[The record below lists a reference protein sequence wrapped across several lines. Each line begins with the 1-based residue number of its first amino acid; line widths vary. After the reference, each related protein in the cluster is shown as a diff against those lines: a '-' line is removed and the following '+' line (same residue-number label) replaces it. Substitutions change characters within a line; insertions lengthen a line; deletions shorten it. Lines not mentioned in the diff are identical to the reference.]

1 MDAGISEARV
11 ELLIEN
17 ALAKSKG
24 DLEKMESSLKILKD
38 KIAVFETN
46 HGKEYKLVQEK
57 ILDLQKSVSDKT
69 SSRSD
74 ELDQVSKIIG
84 TLKQRLDQTEKALE
98 NAITQETFDNLIK
111 ERYSKLVINNPFMHI
126 YVCQDSLV
134 GEQKQNIESYRDQLK
149 TNYVS
154 TLEFK
159 KLRDQFAEFNQ
170 QMTEK
175 ITKAKADAQR
185 ISSKELEKINE
196 FNNKIQSIER
206 QLINQEVFSI

>member
-1 MDAGISEARV
+1 M
-11 ELLIEN
+11 
-17 ALAKSKG
+17 
-24 DLEKMESSLKILKD
+24 
-38 KIAVFETN
+38 
-46 HGKEYKLVQEK
+46 
-57 ILDLQKSVSDKT
+57 
-69 SSRSD
+69 
-74 ELDQVSKIIG
+74 
-84 TLKQRLDQTEKALE
+84 
-98 NAITQETFDNLIK
+98 
-111 ERYSKLVINNPFMHI
+111 
-126 YVCQDSLV
+126 
-134 GEQKQNIESYRDQLK
+134 K

>member
-1 MDAGISEARV
+1 MLVYINTGPEFGALDVWLIKGKEKLNSTEIEDIVRRVLKESFSNLMDAGISEARV

-126 YVCQDSLV
+126 YVC
-134 GEQKQNIESYRDQLK
+134 
-149 TNYVS
+149 
-154 TLEFK
+154 
-159 KLRDQFAEFNQ
+159 
-170 QMTEK
+170 
-175 ITKAKADAQR
+175 
-185 ISSKELEKINE
+185 
-196 FNNKIQSIER
+196 
-206 QLINQEVFSI
+206 